1 MSISLCG
8 VTSAHL
14 GGFLIPIAACGHH
27 FVIHLADRGGRCD
40 GNRLGWSPFD
50 KQGAQAFKGGDRTEK
65 IYAQNVA
72 DAKRNTSS
80 GNNEVDAIGS
90 QSLRLRHK
98 CCTALRCRKIGID
111 IGVTQIDGNNPIATG
126 SQSLRCSLAD
136 AANAA
141 GDERDE
147 L

>member
-1 MSISLCG
+1 MAASSFPSRHAAIISSS
-8 VTSAHL
+8 TS
-14 GGFLIPIAACGHH
+14 PIAAVDVMAIAWAGA
-27 FVIHLADRGGRCD
+27 LLTSRGRKPS
-40 GNRLGWSPFD
+40 RVATAP
-50 KQGAQAFKGGDRTEK
+50 KK

-126 SQSLRCSLAD
+126 SRSLRCSLAD